1 MAGRQPFYLTGANA
15 KIRINNRTIAFCTDI
30 SYSIIVNHEVPIVLG
45 MYEGSSVEPLSYEVT
60 GAFSII
66 KYTAG
71 FKTDIDGPP
80 PIVSESG
87 NGIGAWGPDTLFKRL
102 AKGLDI
108 TGPDGRAYDSLNP
121 RKLETAA
128 GFEIEIAQKINDTDN
143 RSVARIRNCRIT
155 KADFR
160 LSKGDAA
167 RQAFQFRALYVD
179 EDTFLADFSGF
190 GQQFA

>member
-1 MAGRQPFYLTGANA
+1 MAGKQPFYLTGSNA
-15 KIRINNRTIAFCTDI
+15 KIRINNRTIAFCTDM
-30 SYSIIVNHEVPIVLG
+30 SYTVTVNHEAPIVLG

-60 GAFSII
+60 GAFTII

-71 FKTDIDGPP
+71 FKTDVANPP
-80 PIVSESG
+80 STVNERG
-87 NGIGAWGPDTLFKRL
+87 NGIGAWGPETLLKKL
-102 AKGLDI
+102 AGGLDI

-128 GFEIEIAQKINDTDN
+128 GFEIEISQKINDVAN
-143 RSVARIRNCRIT
+143 RSVAKIRNCRIT

-160 LSKGDAA
+160 LSKNDVA